1 MFLLTAPGPV
11 KGIRYTPQS
20 RSELTV
26 AAPFK
31 QDISVARGVITAFYC
46 TVVDYSGDTVV
57 QMDNSTTVDD
67 DVYCVDEESLND
79 IAGEDLFKFTFSGLS
94 EINLGLLLASL
105 NYLNICFYIH
115 VHVTD
120 AEIPYNVT
128 VYARNSAG
136 NGLANLSF
144 VFTEEG
150 SKFTPMYM

>member
-31 QDISVARGVITAFYC
+31 QDISVARGVIMSFYC

-57 QMDNSTTVDD
+57 QIRSFTTVDD

-79 IAGEDLFKFTFSGLS
+79 ITGEDLFDFTFTGLS

-105 NYLNICFYIH
+105 NCLNIFFTCTCTY
-115 VHVTD
+115 TRC
-120 AEIPYNVT
+120 
-128 VYARNSAG
+128 RNTLQRDS
-136 NGLANLSF
+136 
-144 VFTEEG
+144 VWH
-150 SKFTPMYM
+150 KFSWQWITQPFLCLHRGGK

>member
-1 MFLLTAPGPV
+1 MYVSFDSPWSS
-11 KGIRYTPQS
+11 KRYKIYSQS

-79 IAGEDLFKFTFSGLS
+79 IAGEDLFKFTFS
-94 EINLGLLLASL
+94 
-105 NYLNICFYIH
+105 
-115 VHVTD
+115 D
-120 AEIPYNVT
+120 
-128 VYARNSAG
+128 
-136 NGLANLSF
+136 
-144 VFTEEG
+144 
-150 SKFTPMYM
+150 